1 MRGWTLVGNE
11 KINGVDTQ
19 HVRGPVPSAT
29 VNDLVSSSLRG
40 DNVDV
45 DLYVEPKNNDVVRFV
60 LSEQPA
66 AVAPGTAAARWT
78 LDLSKQNDSGS
89 RSMRRPSA
97 G

>member
-1 MRGWTLVGNE
+1 VRGWTLVGNE
-11 KINGVDTQ
+11 KVNGVDTQ
-19 HVRGPVPSAT
+19 HVRGPVQVES
-29 VNDLVSSSLRG
+29 VNALVSSSLRG

-45 DLYVEPKNNDVVRFV
+45 DLYVEPKNSDVVKFI

-78 LDLSKQNDSGS
+78 LDLSKQNDAIKIDAPTIG
-89 RSMRRPSA
+89 